1 MRAAVKKIWLSRVF
15 LETAISDAKAMT
27 LDEGQSV
34 EEEVALM
41 EARLETLKKEHEE
54 RQEK

>member
-1 MRAAVKKIWLSRVF
+1 MRAAVRKIWLSRVF